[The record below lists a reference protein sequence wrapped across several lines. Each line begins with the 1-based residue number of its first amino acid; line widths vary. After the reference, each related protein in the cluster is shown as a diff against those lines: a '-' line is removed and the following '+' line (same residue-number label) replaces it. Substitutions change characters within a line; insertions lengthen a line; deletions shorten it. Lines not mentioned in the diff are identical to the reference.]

1 MFEKLIIKFISQT
14 ANIDDL
20 NTLMKFLDDKK
31 NLEIFKSFIKTNYYS
46 IYAMQNFERDDIL
59 KFLQKRILDEK
70 RKISRK
76 KIFKKLLRY
85 AAILTLFFGLG
96 YYYNSFQIDNKKE
109 FIIPDDDDIV
119 LTTSDG
125 KNIIL
130 DEESDVIQ
138 VESKVKLNKNSGQLN
153 YNKISKINFQN
164 KEPVVHTLK
173 VPHGKKFKLLLS
185 DGTLVHLNSGSE
197 LKYPASFQEN
207 KPRVVFLQG
216 EAYFNVAERTNQIF
230 TVNTKTV
237 NVEVYGTE
245 FNFKNYPEDRFSD
258 VVLVHGSI
266 GLYSKFNQEITM
278 LKPSTKGSFDN
289 TNYSISQEKI
299 NTSIYTSW
307 IDGVIVFRNESFDNI
322 ISKLERIYNVEIINN
337 GQQGLDETFNA
348 KININEEDIN
358 EVLSYFNKI
367 HNIKY
372 QTFKNKIIIN

>member
-20 NTLMKFLDDKK
+20 NRLMKFLDDKK

-59 KFLQKRILDEK
+59 KVLQKRILDEK

-197 LKYPASFQEN
+197 LKYPARFQEN